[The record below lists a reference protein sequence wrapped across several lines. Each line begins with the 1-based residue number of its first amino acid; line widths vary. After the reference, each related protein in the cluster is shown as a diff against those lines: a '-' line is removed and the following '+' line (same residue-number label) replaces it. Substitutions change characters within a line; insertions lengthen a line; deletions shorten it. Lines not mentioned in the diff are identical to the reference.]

1 MNLLYPWFLSLVLPL
16 VIYILKRES
25 KQTLGQNLRWLTLA
39 FLIIALS
46 RPVIKE
52 SVKEQTI
59 QAHSIILALDISAS
73 MVADDIKPNRAK
85 ASRETIKRFLQQNKK
100 DQIALIG
107 FTTNPLLLSPPTT
120 DHNLVSIALDTLKDE
135 YILTKGTNIKKLLYK
150 VAKFPD
156 THKLLVL
163 FSDGG
168 DNIIDNNLVSFVEKN
183 SIKVLIV
190 AMATKRGSSIKTK
203 DGELLKDK
211 KGHIVIS
218 KFNSSIS
225 KLGDVIEFSSPKE
238 TSSDIQS
245 WIQEQTVAKNG
256 LKRQQYSYQELYFI
270 PTFLALILIFLSGT
284 RFIIK
289 LIPLLAIFGINA
301 EANIL
306 DSLYLNQAYN
316 SYQTRDYNST
326 LKYLTK
332 IEDRSLEGEIIKANT
347 LYKIERYKE
356 AKAIFKSIKTTNPK
370 IKKQLLYNLG
380 NCEAKL
386 SYYDKAKEYYIQSLS
401 FGEDNDTIHNLE
413 VVIFLKQRYKSKLG
427 MTNPQNAQ
435 PSNSIDKATQAKDKP
450 NGKKEQ
456 KDGSSGG
463 DGSQKSK
470 LSTIKMVKSTTKTSS
485 KREISSKAYDL
496 INEGYI
502 KEDRP
507 W

>member
-1 MNLLYPWFLSLVLPL
+1 
-16 VIYILKRES
+16 
-25 KQTLGQNLRWLTLA
+25 
-39 FLIIALS
+39 
-46 RPVIKE
+46 
-52 SVKEQTI
+52 
-59 QAHSIILALDISAS
+59 

-85 ASRETIKRFLQQNKK
+85 ASRETIKNFLKQNKK
-100 DQIALIG
+100 DQISLIG
-107 FTTNPLLLSPPTT
+107 FTINPLLLSPPTT
-120 DHNLVSIALDTLKDE
+120 DHNLVSMALDTLRDE
-135 YILTKGTNIKKLLYK
+135 YILTKGTNIKKLFQK

-156 THKLLVL
+156 SHKLLVL

-168 DNIIDNNLVSFVEKN
+168 DNIIDEDLVSFIEDN
-183 SIKVLIV
+183 HIKVLIV
-190 AMATKRGSSIKTK
+190 AMATKQGSSIKNK
-203 DGELLKDK
+203 DGDLLKDK

-225 KLGDVIEFSSPKE
+225 KLGDVIEFISPKE

-270 PTFLALILIFLSGT
+270 PTILALILIFLSGT

-306 DSLYLNQAYN
+306 DGFYLNQAYS

-326 LKYLTK
+326 LQYLTK
-332 IEDRSLEGEIIKANT
+332 IEDRSLESEIIRANT
-347 LYKIERYKE
+347 LYKIEKYKE
-356 AKAIFKSIKTTNPK
+356 AEAILKSIKTTNPK
-370 IKKQLLYNLG
+370 IKKRLLYNLG

-386 SYYDKAKEYYIQSLS
+386 SYYDKAKEYYIKSLA

-413 VVIFLKQRYKSKLG
+413 VVIFLKQKYKSKLG

-435 PSNSIDKATQAKDKP
+435 SSNSTDKTTQAKDKP
-450 NGKKEQ
+450 TAKKEQ
-456 KDGSSGG
+456 KAGSSGG

-470 LSTIKMVKSTTKTSS
+470 LSTIKMVKSTAKSSS

>member
-1 MNLLYPWFLSLVLPL
+1 MSILYPWFLSLLLPL
-16 VIYILKRES
+16 FIYILKREP
-25 KQTLGQNLRWLTLA
+25 KQSLGQNIRWLALSL
-39 FLIIALS
+39 LIVALS

-52 SVKEQTI
+52 SIKEQTI

-135 YILTKGTNIKKLLYK
+135 YILTKGTNIKKLLQK

-156 THKLLVL
+156 THKLLIL
-163 FSDGG
+163 FTDGG
-168 DNIIDNNLVSFVEKN
+168 DNIIDNDLASFVEDN
-183 SIKVLIV
+183 HIKVLIV

-203 DGELLKDK
+203 DGDLLKDK

-238 TSSDIQS
+238 TSLDIQS
-245 WIQEQTVAKNG
+245 WIEEQTIAKNG

-270 PTFLALILIFLSGT
+270 PTILALILIFLSGT
-284 RFIIK
+284 KFITK

-301 EANIL
+301 EASLL
-306 DSLYLNQAYN
+306 DGFYLNLAYN
-316 SYQTRDYNST
+316 SYQIRDYNST
-326 LKYLTK
+326 LQYLTK
-332 IEDRSLEGEIIKANT
+332 IEDRSLESEIIRANT
-347 LYKIERYKE
+347 LYKMEKYKE
-356 AKAIFKSIKTTNPK
+356 AKAILKSIKTTNPK
-370 IKKQLLYNLG
+370 IKKSLLYNLG

-386 SYYDKAKEYYIQSLS
+386 SYYDKAKEYYIQSLA

-413 VVIFLKQRYKSKLG
+413 MVIFLKQRYKSKLG
-427 MTNPQNAQ
+427 ITNPQNTQ
-435 PSNSIDKATQAKDKP
+435 SSNSTDKTTQAKDKSTA
-450 NGKKEQ
+450 KKEQ
-456 KDGSSGG
+456 KAGSSGG

>member
-1 MNLLYPWFLSLVLPL
+1 MSLLYPWFLSLLLPL
-16 VIYILKRES
+16 VIYILKREP
-25 KQTLGQNLRWLTLA
+25 KQTLGQNIRWLALA
-39 FLIIALS
+39 LLVLALS

-52 SVKEQTI
+52 SLKEQTI

-85 ASRETIKRFLQQNKK
+85 ASRETIKRFLQENKK

-107 FTTNPLLLSPPTT
+107 FTINPLLLSPPTT
-120 DHNLVSIALDTLKDE
+120 DHNLVSMALDTLRDE
-135 YILTKGTNIKKLLYK
+135 YILTKGTNIKKLLQK

-156 THKLLVL
+156 SSKLLVL

-168 DNIIDNNLVSFVEKN
+168 DNIIDEDLVSLIEDN
-183 SIKVLIV
+183 HIKILIV
-190 AMATKRGSSIKTK
+190 AMATKQGSSIKTK
-203 DGELLKDK
+203 DGNLLKDK

-225 KLGDVIEFSSPKE
+225 KLGDVIEFSSSKE
-238 TSSDIQS
+238 TSSNIES
-245 WIQEQTVAKNG
+245 WIEEQTISKNG
-256 LKRQQYSYQELYFI
+256 FKRQQYSYQELYFI
-270 PTFLALILIFLSGT
+270 PAFLAIILIFLSGT

-289 LIPLLAIFGINA
+289 IIPLLAIFGINA
-301 EANIL
+301 EAKIL
-306 DSLYLNQAYN
+306 DSFYLNQAYS

-326 LKYLTK
+326 LQYLTK
-332 IEDRSLEGEIIKANT
+332 IEDRSLESEIIRANT
-347 LYKIERYKE
+347 LYKIEKYKE
-356 AKAIFKSIKTTNPK
+356 AKAILKSIKTTNPK
-370 IKKQLLYNLG
+370 IKKRLLYNLG
-380 NCEAKL
+380 NCEAQL
-386 SYYDKAKEYYIQSLS
+386 SYYNKAKEYYIKSLA

-413 VVIFLKQRYKSKLG
+413 IVIFLKQKYKSKLG

-435 PSNSIDKATQAKDKP
+435 SSNSTDKTTQAKDKP
-450 NGKKEQ
+450 TAKKEQ
-456 KDGSSGG
+456 KAGSSGG

-470 LSTIKMVKSTTKTSS
+470 LSTIKMVKSTVKTSS